1 MSSRR
6 LVVPQ
11 FPVPPQEYRADY
23 MSNVV
28 RSFSVFL
35 QQFINPGD
43 TRATTLTI
51 TGLGTSDSGLE
62 VGALFQQDGFVKITL
77 SYKPHPA
84 GVSATSSLG
93 VVSVSTT

>member
-11 FPVPPQEYRADY
+11 FATAPSEYSADY

-43 TRATTLTI
+43 GRATTLTLTNLETSD
-51 TGLGTSDSGLE
+51 TGLE
-62 VGALFQQDGFVKITL
+62 IGALFQQDGFLKITL
-77 SYKPHPA
+77 AYKPHPY
-84 GVSATSSLG
+84 GVSATSAVG
-93 VVSVSTT
+93 QVSVTTT